1 MKHLRKRWR
10 AERKMKSAKPFLR
23 FTGSAILI
31 VACTA
36 ISVQAQQRDPNQPR
50 PTPTPTP
57 TPPPITKVP
66 RGVTSRS
73 QTSRL
78 TDLPGIYGQIRW
90 KKELG
95 LPYDPSQGRPPYHI
109 CNMFRLLLTMQEQG
123 SPGTFGV
130 PRTAYYRASSELAED
145 GHYYICNYQIT
156 KLNGVSLPHDQTM
169 VLSTE
174 LDAQVLR
181 GTENGRW
188 TIGSDALP
196 PPGQQRV
203 IIIVGGR
210 TNNGITLTDNQPRA
224 TVDFEMVYRSIP
236 APAR

>member
-1 MKHLRKRWR
+1 METQKR
-10 AERKMKSAKPFLR
+10 FLS
-23 FTGSAILI
+23 FAAGVLLI
-31 VACTA
+31 VAVIA
-36 ISVQAQQRDPNQPR
+36 LSAQAQQRDPNQPQ
-50 PTPTPTP
+50 PSPTP
-57 TPPPITKVP
+57 TPPPITKAP
-66 RGVTSRS
+66 KGVISRS

-78 TDLPGIYGQIRW
+78 TNLPGIYGQIRW

-130 PRTAYYRASSELAED
+130 PRTAYYRVSSELAED

-169 VLSTE
+169 VLSAE

-224 TVDFEMVYRSIP
+224 TVDFEMVYRPIP
-236 APAR
+236 APPR